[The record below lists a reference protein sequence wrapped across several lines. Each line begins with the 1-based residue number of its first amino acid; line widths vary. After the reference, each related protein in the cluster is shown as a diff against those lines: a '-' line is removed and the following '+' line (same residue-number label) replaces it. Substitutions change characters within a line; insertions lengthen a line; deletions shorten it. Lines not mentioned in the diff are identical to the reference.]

1 MSVRLGLEVQEVLR
15 RLSRLDESTS
25 DAAGGR
31 VYDDW
36 AVAVRPPCFVRRA
49 QRRGPFAHAATS
61 YACRIPG
68 HSTVG
73 REVGSLTRAAPAG
86 GSIALRARGPIA
98 PAGSRAYSRA
108 TATQSSLPVVDAVI
122 IDGDPSVRRAVVGA
136 LSADGIRVL
145 GITAR
150 GLDGARLAAELGPA
164 VVIADPQLEDFGGIQ
179 LVRTL
184 HRDVPHAAILL
195 LSADETDDF
204 ALRALAEGA
213 SGVLSRRVSHEALPR
228 VVRSLAAG
236 EAVMTR
242 ALSMRLV
249 ELLRVAP
256 VAGHGLRPVRS
267 PLSTREWEVLD
278 LICAGAGTRAIAD
291 ELGLSAETVRSHVK
305 RLLRKLGA
313 HSRAE
318 AAVIAT
324 RTLAECA
331 PPGLTAERPA

>member
-1 MSVRLGLEVQEVLR
+1 MRLGCEVQEVLR
-15 RLSRLDESTS
+15 RLIALDESTS
-25 DAAGGR
+25 DAANGR

-36 AVAVRPPCFVRRA
+36 RRPAAVLRRSRPA
-49 QRRGPFAHAATS
+49 QRTFAHAATS
-61 YACRIPG
+61 YACQIPG
-68 HSTVG
+68 PSAAG
-73 REVGSLTRAAPAG
+73 REVTSLRRAAPTAT
-86 GSIALRARGPIA
+86 SITLRTRGPAIAAVRARDS
-98 PAGSRAYSRA
+98 SRAAR
-108 TATQSSLPVVDAVI
+108 TQSSLSVVDVVVV
-122 IDGDPSVRRAVVGA
+122 DGDPIVRRAVVDA
-136 LSADGIRVL
+136 LSADGIRAL
-145 GITAR
+145 GVTASGR
-150 GLDGARLAAELGPA
+150 DGARLAAELGPA
-164 VVIADPQLEDFGGIQ
+164 VVIANPQLDDIGGME

-184 HRDVPHAAILL
+184 RCDVPHAAILL
-195 LSADETDDF
+195 LSADETEDF

-228 VVRSLAAG
+228 VVRGLAAG

-256 VAGHGLRPVRS
+256 VAGRGVRPVRS

-278 LICAGAGTRAIAD
+278 LICAGAGTRVIAD

-318 AAVIAT
+318 AAAIAT
-324 RTLAECA
+324 RTLAECT
-331 PPGLTAERPA
+331 PPGLATRP